1 MQPWLWGARTTF
13 RARPGEPMYLDPEDE
28 EILAGEK
35 GETRQRMMELL
46 VALGKV
52 FGAERLVGIKSAQV
66 SGASY
71 KTIGEYGLAWLSSLD
86 ARAVVP
92 AVLNP
97 IGMPRGRWKEMGIG
111 PEFAA
116 NQEAVIAA
124 YERLGVKLE
133 CTCTPYYL
141 HKTSFGD
148 HLAWSESSAVSY
160 ANSVIGARTNRE
172 GGPGALAAALV
183 GKTPCYGL
191 HLEKNRKPHLIIEV
205 TSDEKDWSIARYG
218 ALGYH
223 AGKLVGNKIPYFRG
237 ITPDS
242 DQLKALGAAMA
253 ATGAV
258 ALYHVDNVTPEAKNT
273 GYDLSGLEVVS
284 VEPAEIDRLFTR
296 IPVDAVAI
304 GCPHCSP
311 AELHD
316 IAGLLEGKTVIR
328 PLYVF
333 AAHGVIDKNQKT
345 VSSIERSGARVFADT
360 CMVVSPVMERYP
372 AIMVNSGKALA
383 YVPDMCGA
391 IARIGSIEECV
402 EVATSQ
408 SS

>member
-1 MQPWLWGARTTF
+1 VNQ
-13 RARPGEPMYLDPEDE
+13 MYLAPDE
-28 EILAGEK
+28 EKMLAGEN
-35 GETRQRMMELL
+35 GETLQKMLELL

-52 FGAERLVGIKSAQV
+52 FGAERLVRIRSAQV

-97 IGMPRGRWKEMGIG
+97 IGMPRGRWKEMGIE
-111 PEFAA
+111 PVFAER
-116 NQEAVIAA
+116 QQAVIRA
-124 YERLGVKLE
+124 YERLGVNLE

-141 HKTSFGD
+141 HETSFGD

-191 HLEKNRKPHLIIEV
+191 HLDKNRNPDVVIEV
-205 TSDEKDWSIARYG
+205 KSDENDWGIARYG

-223 AGKLVGNKIPYFRG
+223 TGKLVGNKIPYFLG
-237 ITPDS
+237 ITPDN

-258 ALYHVDNVTPEAKNT
+258 ALYHVKGVTPEARKNRFT
-273 GYDLSGLEVVS
+273 ISDLEIISI
-284 VEPAEIDRLFTR
+284 EPDEIDQIFTD
-296 IPVDAVAI
+296 IPVDAVAV

-311 AELHD
+311 AELID
-316 IAGLLEGKTVIR
+316 IARLLKGKTVTK
-328 PLYVF
+328 PFYVF
-333 AAHGVIDKNQKT
+333 AAQGVIDNNSMT
-345 VSSIERSGARVFADT
+345 VNAIERSGARVYADT
-360 CMVVSPVMERYP
+360 CMVVSPVMEQYP

-391 IARIGSIEECV
+391 VTRVGSIEECV
-402 EVATSQ
+402 EVATS
-408 SS
+408 

>member
-1 MQPWLWGARTTF
+1 
-13 RARPGEPMYLDPEDE
+13 MYLTPDE
-28 EILAGEK
+28 EKMLAGEN
-35 GETRQRMMELL
+35 GETLQKMLELL

-52 FGAERLVGIKSAQV
+52 FGAERLVRIRSAQV

-97 IGMPRGRWKEMGIG
+97 IGMPRGRWKEMGIE
-111 PEFAA
+111 PVFAER
-116 NQEAVIAA
+116 QQAVIGA
-124 YERLGVKLE
+124 YERLGVNLE

-141 HKTSFGD
+141 HETSFGD

-191 HLEKNRKPHLIIEV
+191 HLDKNRNPDVVIEV
-205 TSDEKDWSIARYG
+205 KSDENDWGIARYG

-223 AGKLVGNKIPYFRG
+223 TGKLVGNKIPYFLG
-237 ITPDS
+237 ITPDN

-258 ALYHVDNVTPEAKNT
+258 ALYHVKGVTPEARKNQFT
-273 GYDLSGLEVVS
+273 ISDLEIISI
-284 VEPAEIDRLFTR
+284 EPAEIDQLFTD
-296 IPVDAVAI
+296 IPVDAVAV

-311 AELHD
+311 AELID
-316 IAGLLEGKTVIR
+316 IARLLKGKTVTK
-328 PLYVF
+328 PFYVF
-333 AAHGVIDKNQKT
+333 AAQGVIDNNSMT
-345 VSSIERSGARVFADT
+345 VNVIERSGARVYADT
-360 CMVVSPVMERYP
+360 CMVVSPVMEQYP

-391 IARIGSIEECV
+391 ITRVGSIEECV
-402 EVATSQ
+402 EVATS
-408 SS
+408 

>member
-1 MQPWLWGARTTF
+1 
-13 RARPGEPMYLDPEDE
+13 MYLDPEE
-28 EILAGEK
+28 EKILAGEK
-35 GETRQRMMELL
+35 GETRQKMLELL

-52 FGAERLVGIKSAQV
+52 FGAERLVRIRSAQV

-97 IGMPRGRWKEMGIG
+97 IGMPRERWIEMGIE
-111 PEFAA
+111 PAFASR
-116 NQEAVIAA
+116 QQAVIAA
-124 YERLGVKLE
+124 YERLGVNLE

-141 HKTSFGD
+141 HETSYGD

-172 GGPGALAAALV
+172 GGPGALAAALI

-191 HLEKNRKPHLIIEV
+191 HLEKNRKPHVIIDV
-205 TSDEKDWSIARYG
+205 KSDDKDWSIARYG

-223 AGKLVGNKIPYFRG
+223 AGKLAGNKIPYFRG
-237 ITPDS
+237 IRPDN
-242 DQLKALGAAMA
+242 DQLKGLGAAMA

-258 ALYHVDNVTPEAKNT
+258 ALYHVGDITPEAKRNR
-273 GYDLSGLEVVS
+273 YDLSGLEVIP
-284 VEPAEIDRLFTR
+284 VEPAEIDRLFSE
-296 IPVDAVAI
+296 IQVDAVAV

-311 AELHD
+311 GELAG
-316 IAGLLEGKTVIR
+316 IASLLKGKKVTKPFYI
-328 PLYVF
+328 F
-333 AAHGVIDKNQKT
+333 AAQGVIDKNLT
-345 VSSIERSGARVFADT
+345 IVSIIEKSGARVYADT

-391 IARIGSIEECV
+391 VARIGSIQECV
-402 EVATSQ
+402 AVATS
-408 SS
+408 

>member
-1 MQPWLWGARTTF
+1 MH
-13 RARPGEPMYLDPEDE
+13 LDPEDE
-28 EILAGEK
+28 RILAGEQ
-35 GETRQRMMELL
+35 GETRQKMLELL

-52 FGAERLVGIKSAQV
+52 FGAERLVPIRSAQV

-97 IGMPRGRWKEMGIG
+97 IGMPRERWQEMGVE
-111 PEFAA
+111 PEFA
-116 NQEAVIAA
+116 QKQQAVVTA
-124 YERLGVKLE
+124 YERLGIGLE

-141 HKTSFGD
+141 RETSYGD

-172 GGPGALAAALV
+172 GGPGALAAALI

-191 HLEKNRKPHLIIEV
+191 HLAENRKPQVIV
-205 TSDEKDWSIARYG
+205 RVQADTRDWSIAHYG

-223 AGKLVGNKIPYFRG
+223 TGKLVGNRIPFFSG
-237 ITPDS
+237 LNPDS
-242 DQLKALGAAMA
+242 DQLKGLGAAMA

-258 ALYHVDNVTPEAKNT
+258 ALYHVEGITPEARKVPFEF
-273 GYDLSGLEVVS
+273 SGLEVIA
-284 VEPAEIDRLFTR
+284 VESGEVEALFR
-296 IPVDAVAI
+296 DLPVDAIAV

-311 AELHD
+311 AELIT
-316 IAGLLEGKTVIR
+316 IAGLLNDKIVTK

-333 AAHGVIDKNQKT
+333 AAQGVIDTNRKT
-345 VSSIERSGARVFADT
+345 VDSIEKSGARVFADT
-360 CMVVSPVMERYP
+360 CMVVSPVMEQYS

-391 IARIGSIEECV
+391 VARIGTIEDCINS
-402 EVATSQ
+402 ATS
-408 SS
+408 

>member
-1 MQPWLWGARTTF
+1 MH
-13 RARPGEPMYLDPEDE
+13 LDHDDE
-28 EILAGEK
+28 RILAGEQ
-35 GETRQRMMELL
+35 GETRQKMLELL

-52 FGAERLVGIKSAQV
+52 FGAERLVPIKSAQV

-71 KTIGEYGLAWLSSLD
+71 KTIGKYGLEWLNSLD
-86 ARAVVP
+86 AKAVVP

-97 IGMPRGRWKEMGIG
+97 IGMPRTRWQEMGVDAD
-111 PEFAA
+111 FAGK
-116 NQEAVIAA
+116 QQAVVAA
-124 YERLGVKLE
+124 YARLGIMLE

-141 HKTSFGD
+141 RETSFGD

-191 HLEKNRKPHLIIEV
+191 HLGENRKPQVVIDVQGATRDV
-205 TSDEKDWSIARYG
+205 TVADYG

-223 AGKLVGNKIPYFRG
+223 VGKLAGNRIPYFTG
-237 ITPDS
+237 IRPDR

-258 ALYHVDNVTPEAKNT
+258 ALYHVDDVTPEAQKNRSAS
-273 GYDLSGLEVVS
+273 GGLEKII
-284 VEPAEIDRLFTR
+284 VERKEIAQIFREV
-296 IPVDAVAI
+296 PVDAVAL

-311 AELHD
+311 EELGTLARL
-316 IAGLLEGKTVIR
+316 IAGKQVKL

-333 AAHGVIDKNQKT
+333 AAQGVIDANRKS
-345 VSSIERSGARVFADT
+345 VDIIEKSGAKVYADT
-360 CMVVSPVMERYP
+360 CMVVSPVMEQYKG
-372 AIMVNSGKALA
+372 IMVNSGKALA
-383 YVPDMCGA
+383 YVPDMCGGV
-391 IARIGSIEECV
+391 ARIGTTEECV
-402 EVATSQ
+402 KVATE
-408 SS
+408 

>member
-1 MQPWLWGARTTF
+1 
-13 RARPGEPMYLDPEDE
+13 MYLDPDE
-28 EILAGEK
+28 EKMLAGEN
-35 GETRQRMMELL
+35 GETRQKMLELL

-52 FGAERLVGIKSAQV
+52 FGAERLVRIRSAQV

-97 IGMPRGRWKEMGIG
+97 IGMPRGRWQEMGIE
-111 PEFAA
+111 PAFAER
-116 NQEAVIAA
+116 QQAVIAA
-124 YERLGVKLE
+124 YERLGVNLE

-141 HKTSFGD
+141 HETSFGD

-172 GGPGALAAALV
+172 GGPGALAAAMV

-191 HLEKNRKPHLIIEV
+191 HLDKNRTPDVVIEV
-205 TSDEKDWSIARYG
+205 KSDEKDWGIARYG

-223 AGKLVGNKIPYFRG
+223 TGKLVGNKIPYFRG
-237 ITPDS
+237 ITPDH

-258 ALYHVDNVTPEAKNT
+258 ALYHVNDVTPEARKNQ
-273 GYDLSGLEVVS
+273 YNLSGLEVIRI
-284 VEPAEIDRLFTR
+284 EPSEIDRLFTD
-296 IPVDAVAI
+296 IPVDAVAV

-311 AELHD
+311 AELVD
-316 IAGLLEGKTVIR
+316 IARLLKGKTVTK

-333 AAHGVIDKNQKT
+333 AAQGVIDNNSIT
-345 VSSIERSGARVFADT
+345 VNAIEKSGARVFADT

-391 IARIGSIEECV
+391 VARIGSIEECV
-402 EVATSQ
+402 AVATS
-408 SS
+408 

>member
-1 MQPWLWGARTTF
+1 MH
-13 RARPGEPMYLDPEDE
+13 LDQDDE
-28 EILAGEK
+28 RILAGEQ
-35 GETRQRMMELL
+35 GETRQKMLELL

-52 FGAERLVGIKSAQV
+52 FGAERLVPIKSAQV

-71 KTIGEYGLAWLSSLD
+71 KTIGEYGLQWLNTLD
-86 ARAVVP
+86 AKAVVP

-97 IGMPRGRWKEMGIG
+97 IGMPRDRWDEMGVSK
-111 PEFAA
+111 EFAA
-116 NQEAVIAA
+116 KQMAVIAA
-124 YERLGVKLE
+124 YERLGIALE

-141 HKTSFGD
+141 RKTLYGD

-191 HLEKNRKPHLIIEV
+191 HLAANRRPQV
-205 TSDEKDWSIARYG
+205 VIAVAADTAGWTIADYG

-223 AGKLVGNKIPYFRG
+223 AGKLVGNRIPYFTG
-237 ITPDS
+237 ISPER

-258 ALYHVDNVTPEAKNT
+258 ALYHVADVTPEAQKNQ
-273 GYDLSGLEVVS
+273 YDLTGIE
-284 VEPAEIDRLFTR
+284 T
-296 IPVDAVAI
+296 IPVEGSEFRKLFCDVKVEAVAL

-311 AELHD
+311 EELKN
-316 IAGLLEGKTVIR
+316 IALLLDGRVVRK

-333 AAHGVIDKNQKT
+333 AAQGVIEANQEI
-345 VSSIERSGARVFADT
+345 VNDIEKCGARVFADT
-360 CMVVSPVMERYP
+360 CMVVSPVMEEYSG
-372 AIMVNSGKALA
+372 IMVNSGKALA

-391 IARIGSIEECV
+391 VARIGSTKECLD
-402 EVATSQ
+402 VATE
-408 SS
+408 

>member
-1 MQPWLWGARTTF
+1 
-13 RARPGEPMYLDPEDE
+13 MYLSPDE
-28 EILAGEK
+28 EKMLAGK
-35 GETRQRMMELL
+35 NGETLQKMLELL

-52 FGAERLVGIKSAQV
+52 FGAERLVKIRSAQV

-97 IGMPRGRWKEMGIG
+97 IGMPRGRWQEMGIE
-111 PEFAA
+111 PAFAA
-116 NQEAVIAA
+116 RQQAVIAA
-124 YERLGVKLE
+124 YERLGVNLE

-141 HKTSFGD
+141 HETIFGD

-191 HLEKNRKPHLIIEV
+191 HLDKNRRPNVIIEV
-205 TSDEKDWSIARYG
+205 KSDKKNWGIARYG

-223 AGKLVGNKIPYFRG
+223 TGKLVGNKIPYFLG
-237 ITPDS
+237 ITPDH

-258 ALYHVDNVTPEAKNT
+258 ALYHVNDVTPEAKKNQFNI
-273 GYDLSGLEVVS
+273 SGLEVIRI
-284 VEPAEIDRLFTR
+284 EPAEIDRLFSD
-296 IPVDAVAI
+296 IPVDAVAV

-311 AELHD
+311 AELVN
-316 IAGLLEGKTVIR
+316 IARLLKGKTVIK

-333 AAHGVIDKNQKT
+333 ASQGVIDNNMLT
-345 VSSIERSGARVFADT
+345 VNAIEKSGARVFADT

-372 AIMVNSGKALA
+372 AIMVNSGKAFS

-391 IARIGSIEECV
+391 VARIGSIEECV
-402 EVATSQ
+402 AVATS
-408 SS
+408 

>member
-1 MQPWLWGARTTF
+1 MVI
-13 RARPGEPMYLDPEDE
+13 PMHLDPDDE
-28 EILAGEK
+28 KILAGEQ
-35 GETRQRMMELL
+35 GETRQKMLELL
-46 VALGKV
+46 LALGKV
-52 FGAERLVGIKSAQV
+52 FGAERLVRIRSAQV

-71 KTIGEYGLAWLSSLD
+71 KTIGDYGLAWLSSLD

-97 IGMPRGRWKEMGIG
+97 IGMPRERWQEMGVE
-111 PEFAA
+111 PVFAER
-116 NQEAVIAA
+116 QQAVIAA
-124 YERLGVKLE
+124 YERLGVNLD

-141 HKTSFGD
+141 HETSFGD

-191 HLEKNRKPHLIIEV
+191 HLEKNRNPQVIIEV
-205 TSDEKDWSIARYG
+205 LSDDKEWSIARYG

-223 AGKLVGNKIPYFRG
+223 AGKIVGNKIPFFRG
-237 ITPDS
+237 ITPHP

-258 ALYHVDNVTPEAKNT
+258 ALYHVEDVTPEAKKNRFN
-273 GYDLSGLEVVS
+273 LSALEVIS
-284 VEPAEIDRLFTR
+284 IEPAEIDALFTD
-296 IPVDAVAI
+296 IQVDAVAV

-311 AELHD
+311 AELVY
-316 IAGLLEGKTVIR
+316 IARLLQEKIITK
-328 PLYVF
+328 PFYVF
-333 AAHGVIDKNQKT
+333 AAQRVIDNNQKT
-345 VSSIERSGARVFADT
+345 VDAIEKSGARVFADT
-360 CMVVSPVMERYP
+360 CMVVSPVMEQYS

-391 IARIGSIEECV
+391 VARIGTIEDCV
-402 EVATSQ
+402 TEATS
-408 SS
+408 

>member
-1 MQPWLWGARTTF
+1 MQ
-13 RARPGEPMYLDPEDE
+13 LDSDDE
-28 EILAGEK
+28 RILAGEE
-35 GETRQRMMELL
+35 GETRQKMLELL

-52 FGAERLVGIKSAQV
+52 FGAEQLVPIRSAQV

-71 KTIGEYGLAWLSSLD
+71 KTIGEYGLQWLNTLD
-86 ARAVVP
+86 AKAVVP

-97 IGMPRGRWKEMGIG
+97 IGMPRGRWQEMGVD
-111 PEFAA
+111 PDFA
-116 NQEAVIAA
+116 QKQRAVVAA
-124 YERLGVKLE
+124 YERLGIGLE

-141 HKTSFGD
+141 RETSFGD

-172 GGPGALAAALV
+172 GGPGALAAALI
-183 GKTPCYGL
+183 GKTPCYGF
-191 HLEKNRKPHLIIEV
+191 HLAQNRVPQVVIDVKSPV
-205 TSDEKDWSIARYG
+205 YDWSIATYG

-223 AGKLVGNKIPYFRG
+223 VGKLVGNRIPFFTG
-237 ITPDS
+237 IRPDR

-258 ALYHVDNVTPEAKNT
+258 ALYHVEGITPETRKHNFPVA
-273 GYDLSGLEVVS
+273 GLERIP
-284 VEPAEIDRLFTR
+284 VEAHEISGIFRK
-296 IPVDAVAI
+296 IPVDAVAL

-311 AELHD
+311 EELGTL
-316 IAGLLEGKTVIR
+316 ARLLAGKTTTK

-333 AAHGVIDKNQKT
+333 ASQGVIDANSA
-345 VSSIERSGARVFADT
+345 VVAGIEKSGAWVYADT
-360 CMVVSPVMERYP
+360 CMVVSPVMEQYS

-391 IARIGSIEECV
+391 VARIGTTEECV
-402 EVATSQ
+402 KVATE
-408 SS
+408 

>member
-1 MQPWLWGARTTF
+1 
-13 RARPGEPMYLDPEDE
+13 MYLDPEE
-28 EILAGEK
+28 EKMLAGEN
-35 GETRQRMMELL
+35 GETRQKMLELL

-52 FGAERLVGIKSAQV
+52 FGAERLVRIRSAQV

-97 IGMPRGRWKEMGIG
+97 IGMPRERWQEMGIE
-111 PEFAA
+111 PAFAER
-116 NQEAVIAA
+116 QLAVIAA
-124 YERLGVKLE
+124 YERLGVNLE

-141 HKTSFGD
+141 HETSFGD

-191 HLEKNRKPHLIIEV
+191 HLDKNRTPDVVIDIK
-205 TSDEKDWSIARYG
+205 SDEKDWGIARFG

-223 AGKLVGNKIPYFRG
+223 AGKLVGNKIPFFRG
-237 ITPDS
+237 ISPNH

-258 ALYHVDNVTPEAKNT
+258 ALYHVNGVTPEAKKSQF
-273 GYDLSGLEVVS
+273 DISGLEVIS
-284 VEPAEIDRLFTR
+284 IGSADIEQLYTD
-296 IPVDAVAI
+296 IPVDAVAV

-311 AELHD
+311 DELIE
-316 IAGLLEGKTVIR
+316 IARLLNGKTVTK
-328 PLYVF
+328 PLYIF
-333 AAHGVIDKNQKT
+333 AAQGVIGNNRMTIDK
-345 VSSIERSGARVFADT
+345 IEKSGARVYADT
-360 CMVVSPVMERYP
+360 CMVVSPVMEQYP

-391 IARIGSIEECV
+391 VARIGSIEECV
-402 EVATSQ
+402 TVATS
-408 SS
+408 